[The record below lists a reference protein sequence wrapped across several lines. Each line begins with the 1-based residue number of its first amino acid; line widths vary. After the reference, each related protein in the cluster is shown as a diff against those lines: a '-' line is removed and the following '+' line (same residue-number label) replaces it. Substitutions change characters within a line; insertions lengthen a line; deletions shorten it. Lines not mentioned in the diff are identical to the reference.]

1 MNKWFDKE
9 IGKPSPLH
17 PRLGGVGNLYVLI
30 KLQYEMISLLFFGL
44 QLDKDRDQCGKFV
57 SRGGDI
63 GRAILMLSI
72 KFSKLLVHNFQT
84 FQAGTVKALI
94 KRG

>member
-44 QLDKDRDQCGKFV
+44 QLD
-57 SRGGDI
+57 
-63 GRAILMLSI
+63 
-72 KFSKLLVHNFQT
+72 N
-84 FQAGTVKALI
+84 
-94 KRG
+94 